1 MTTAATGRVRRSV
14 RFAQMQ
20 AGTESAVREG
30 KPRRERMS
38 VSGRL
43 EMSSFP
49 LSQDWTGGMGT
60 SPSGRF
66 QVVEHT
72 QPGKKPVSREGI
84 RTDWARALIWI
95 IAALL
100 CTVLLA
106 ETAAMGTSALHVRKL
121 QARIEAAENRN
132 GELKSS
138 LSVSSGDISVCTRAV
153 ELNLISSAGA
163 PTIQLTA
170 PENAT
175 MTLVET
181 AEAGTTAEPEMR
193 ASAGTDH

>member
-72 QPGKKPVSREGI
+72 QPGKKP
-84 RTDWARALIWI
+84 
-95 IAALL
+95 
-100 CTVLLA
+100 C
-106 ETAAMGTSALHVRKL
+106 M
-121 QARIEAAENRN
+121 
-132 GELKSS
+132 
-138 LSVSSGDISVCTRAV
+138 
-153 ELNLISSAGA
+153 
-163 PTIQLTA
+163 
-170 PENAT
+170 
-175 MTLVET
+175 
-181 AEAGTTAEPEMR
+181 
-193 ASAGTDH
+193 